1 MLWFIINSIKLIKC
15 QTWKRLK
22 KYVADSKPFSYIE
35 NQRKTKKAMGINITT
50 IYIKREE
57 KSLFAY
63 SFHYSLD
70 HILVLSIK
78 LIKRV
83 KDFDKTR
90 RNNVA
95 DGRYIY

>member
-1 MLWFIINSIKLIKC
+1 
-15 QTWKRLK
+15 
-22 KYVADSKPFSYIE
+22 
-35 NQRKTKKAMGINITT
+35 MGINITT

-95 DGRYIY
+95 DGRYIYWEIKTWTPYYTNTILAYT